1 MIVDYYYKF
10 LLPFQPL
17 QIRLGCMKR
26 MVRFHMYSSPLTGFP
41 KKSIAWNR
49 ILRPILVIENAYLI
63 ADYQECDELVE
74 HS

>member
-1 MIVDYYYKF
+1 
-10 LLPFQPL
+10 
-17 QIRLGCMKR
+17 
-26 MVRFHMYSSPLTGFP
+26 MYSSPLTGFP
-41 KKSIAWNR
+41 KKSITWNR